1 MKRFITLLI
10 SGGIAWWA
18 WWYTFDVD
26 PGGDGFGFEACSDG
40 EGVCSSDPSVFTLIV
55 AIIAGIVAFFT
66 FISWIRL
73 VGRKLKG
80 EEVAKP
86 SSVMTGTSNP
96 GVSMTG
102 WAEQVGASLQ
112 QGVQALQ
119 QAQSGG
125 YVPPGY
131 PAPGYPAAGNSAAG
145 NSAAGNSAAGSPAA
159 GNPAAG
165 NPAMVGQAG
174 VIGGP
179 AAGTPAAG
187 APPAG
192 SPAAGNPALGAPAA
206 RTPTAADR
214 AASRDRWL
222 TRASGAGPGGA
233 AASATSGEALTGVAA
248 YDPTPTRTTGTTGAS
263 RAVQASSAAAAA
275 THPATASVVLV
286 SVGPRDLGVQREVR
300 RLTGFGLEEAKQLM
314 ASVASTPQY
323 VAVDLPWDEAQQVK
337 RTLDRMGATVELR

>member
-55 AIIAGIVAFFT
+55 AIIAGIVAFFA

-80 EEVAKP
+80 QDVAKP
-86 SSVMTGTSNP
+86 SSVMTGTSNA
-96 GVSMTG
+96 GISMTG

-119 QAQSGG
+119 QAQGGG
-125 YVPPGY
+125 YV
-131 PAPGYPAAGNSAAG
+131 APGYPVAGN
-145 NSAAGNSAAGSPAA
+145 PAA

-179 AAGTPAAG
+179 AAGNRAAG
-187 APPAG
+187 APAAG
-192 SPAAGNPALGAPAA
+192 SPAAGNPALGAPSA

-263 RAVQASSAAAAA
+263 RAVQASTAAAAA
-275 THPATASVVLV
+275 THAATASVVLV
-286 SVGPRDLGVQREVR
+286 AIGPRDLGVQREVR
-300 RLTGFGLEEAKQLM
+300 RLTGFGLDEAKQLM
-314 ASVASTPQY
+314 ASVVSTPQQ

-337 RTLDRMGATVELR
+337 RTFDRMGATVELR